1 MITDPKGIRPL
12 GVGEYMKYFNL
23 VEEMVKRLAAG
34 TLPKTQEPP
43 GMVNTYEF
51 IQQVQRNKDKK
62 K

>member
-23 VEEMVKRLAAG
+23 VEEMVKRLVAG
-34 TLPKTQEPP
+34 TLPKTQEPL
-43 GMVNTYEF
+43 GMPSTYELAKR
-51 IQQVQRNKDKK
+51 QKDKK